1 MATGACGVA
10 CDVCKLKLLMICSS
24 CGPGKSQLAKAKLA
38 AQKRLLGA
46 PCPILACAA
55 LKQVD
60 YCLRDCE
67 LFPCENFVQGPYP
80 FSQSFLDMQRR
91 RRQQRPPAISPYRSF
106 IQTPEPYWQ
115 AILGRE
121 IAELCRLLPARPFGA
136 DGLIFASFHEEILL
150 DRRQRALFRQQ
161 QGRWERSDDPQLE
174 LLTLL
179 FLAKTQQLQPL
190 SHQLV
195 SVADLKEAQYFKG
208 PHRLPVDILAER
220 FGQDLPGF
228 QRVARFLA
236 GTPLAMAD
244 AAYTFLP
251 LPRLPV
257 SLLLWLGDEEFPPQG
272 TVLFDRSIEA
282 YLSASGIWLLVNFV
296 ISTLLW
302 SSPAQG
308 ITPQG
313 NP

>member
-1 MATGACGVA
+1 MPTGACGVA

-24 CGPGKSQLAKAKLA
+24 CGPGQSQVARAKLA

-55 LKQVD
+55 LRQVD
-60 YCLRDCE
+60 YCLRDCD
-67 LFPCENFVQGPYP
+67 LFPCENFAQGPYP
-80 FSQSFLDMQRR
+80 FSQSFLDMQQRR
-91 RRQQRPPAISPYRSF
+91 RRQRPPAISPYRSF
-106 IQTPEPYWQ
+106 IQTPEPYWEAIQ
-115 AILGRE
+115 ARE
-121 IAELCRLLPARPFGA
+121 ITELCQLLPARPFA
-136 DGLIFASFHEEILL
+136 PDGLIFTSFHEEVLL
-150 DRRQRALFRQQ
+150 DRRQRALWRQQ
-161 QGRWERSDDPQLE
+161 QGRWQRSDDPQLE

-179 FLAKTQQLQPL
+179 FLAKTQHPQPFSQQLI
-190 SHQLV
+190 
-195 SVADLKEAQYFKG
+195 SVADLKEALYFKG

-236 GTPLAMAD
+236 GTPLEMAD

-257 SLLLWLGDEEFPPQG
+257 SILLWLGDEEFPPQC

-282 YLSASGIWLLVNFV
+282 YLSASGIWLLVNYV
-296 ISTLLW
+296 TATLLW

-308 ITPQG
+308 SAPAD